1 MAYTKLTSIKS
12 TDHFKKTLSY
22 IQRPEKTNNVQLVD
36 SYECISQAAENLFAL
51 VRSKEVIKK
60 GNNIAW
66 HIYQSFAPEDNI
78 TPEQALEIGKELMK
92 RMYPD
97 FQYVIATHVDRQH
110 LHNHILVNAVDFRT
124 FHKLHSNKKTY
135 AKLKAISDDICLEH
149 KLSIIDKDGTMEQQR
164 QLREIALSETD
175 IFFNEADDINNI
187 KNQNNLKDN
196 ILSEIKPY
204 IGSDIKLSA
213 DIENNITEGF
223 QRFQAQTGKAEKY
236 KNTETIHKDLDEIIL
251 SAIEKSFDGKQKT
264 HKQRLQENLD
274 KAIDAAA
281 DFFDFIAN
289 MQDMGYVIK
298 MGKYLSFKDR
308 QMPRFIRSTS
318 ISRDYSEAAIKYR
331 IKNKGKRQ
339 PSHSRK
345 VYDDKYNFGK
355 RKRLVNEIDSAIRR
369 SNTFEE
375 FITDMESRDFE
386 VKQGK
391 HLAFKRSYPAVNS
404 DNQPRFIRSKSMGY
418 DYTEE
423 VIKFRIENKEEY
435 KQIVQ
440 DRVKKIIPINEY
452 DNANIKS
459 WKNAKNVSLRTE
471 TTLWVVKQ
479 ILGRYGVSFKDY
491 TESKIKFN
499 EFELFGALLESY
511 DIQKSAIKATE
522 ESLANADR
530 HIGEIS
536 KNTKTDTPNAQAS
549 NDTLDYWKTAKNR
562 IQTDLVR
569 LKLDFENYETAKANY
584 ISKDGYSFLFDT
596 YKNFEEKARNAW
608 KQRKDAD
615 IHKWKNR
622 QYEQYKKEPQ
632 TVKHSRY
639 NDLGR

>member
-1 MAYTKLTSIKS
+1 MAYTKLTPIKS
-12 TDHFKKTLSY
+12 TDHFRKTLSY
-22 IQRPEKTNNVQLVD
+22 IQRPEKTNNGQLVD
-36 SYECISQAAENLFAL
+36 SYECIPQAAENLFAL

-97 FQYVIATHVDRQH
+97 FQYVIATHIDRQH

-135 AKLKAISDDICLEH
+135 ARLKAISDDICLEH
-149 KLSIIDKDGTMEQQR
+149 KLSIIDKDGTMEQRR
-164 QLREIALSETD
+164 QLREIALSETE
-175 IFFNEADDINNI
+175 IFLNKTDYIKNWDNI
-187 KNQNNLKDN
+187 KNN
-196 ILSEIKPY
+196 ILSEIKTY
-204 IGSDIKLSA
+204 IGSDTKLSA

-223 QRFQAQTGKAEKY
+223 QRFQAQIEKH
-236 KNTETIHKDLDEIIL
+236 KNTETYHKGLDEIIL

-274 KAIDAAA
+274 KAIDEAA

-308 QMPRFIRSTS
+308 QMQRFIRSTS

-331 IKNKGKRQ
+331 IKNKGTRQ
-339 PSHSRK
+339 PSHNRK

-355 RKRLVNEIDSAIRR
+355 RKRLKNEIDSAIRR

-391 HLAFKRSYPAVNS
+391 YLAFKRSYPAVNS
-404 DNQPRFIRSKSMGY
+404 DNEPRFIRSKSMGY
-418 DYTEE
+418 DYAEE

-440 DRVKKIIPINEY
+440 DKVKDIIPVKEY

-459 WKNAKNVSLRTE
+459 WKNAKNVSLSTE

-479 ILGRYGVSFKDY
+479 VLGRYGVSFKDY

-522 ESLANADR
+522 ENLANADR
-530 HIGEIS
+530 HIAEIS
-536 KNTKTDTPNAQAS
+536 KNIEADTFNKQAS
-549 NDTLDYWKTAKNR
+549 NDTLNNWKTARNR

-584 ISKDGYSFLFDT
+584 LSKDGYGFLFDT
-596 YKNFEEKARNAW
+596 YENFEELARNVW

-615 IHKWKNR
+615 IHKWQNR
-622 QYEQYKKEPQ
+622 QYEKYKKEPQ